1 MGGGETV
8 AKAASDMTTQ
18 ERDYPSLANANYA
31 LALLFLAYVLSF
43 VDRQILSLLVGPI
56 RAQFGITDFQYS
68 LLQGAAFA
76 LLYTFAGLPLG
87 RLADRHTRKWV
98 IAGSVLFWSV
108 ATCACG
114 AAKNFW
120 QLFGARMAV
129 GAGEAGLAPSAY
141 SIITDSFRPRH
152 FGYAMAFYKSAVQ
165 IGGATALIL
174 GGFLINHF
182 TEVGP
187 FEIPWVGTIQPWQ
200 ATLISV
206 GLPGLFLTLLL
217 ATITEPK
224 RKNLVQHTDGSTH
237 LPIRTVVKFLWQRK
251 RTYLSLFM
259 GSSMLAMAGYGSAAW
274 YPEFFV
280 RTYGISRS
288 EAGTSYGSIILIA
301 GTTGVMLGPWF
312 ANRLAVKHS
321 DSYVRAIMYAS
332 ILAAIP
338 AVAAPLMGSKI
349 LTLIMLFPATMF
361 GAAYLGVMAASFQPI
376 TPNQMR
382 GQTTAIY
389 IFVTNIFGMAVG
401 TSILAA
407 FTDFLYQDDNALH
420 LSIATANAIFYPSAI
435 ALFAYCLKGYR
446 KSAAET
452 GQWKID

>member
-1 MGGGETV
+1 MTV
-8 AKAASDMTTQ
+8 LGDMA
-18 ERDYPSLANANYA
+18 EPSRDYPSTASANYA

-43 VDRQILSLLVGPI
+43 VDRQILALLVGPI
-56 RAQFGITDFQYS
+56 RAQFGISDFQYS

-87 RLADRHTRKWV
+87 RLADRRARKWV
-98 IAGSVLFWSV
+98 VAGSVLFWSL

-114 AAKNFW
+114 IAKNFS
-120 QLFGARMAV
+120 QLFAARMAV
-129 GAGEAGLAPSAY
+129 GAGEAGLAPAAY
-141 SIITDSFRPRH
+141 SIITDSFRPQH
-152 FGYAMAFYKSAVQ
+152 FGYAMALYKSAVK

-174 GGFLINHF
+174 GGFLIDHF
-182 TEVGP
+182 TRVGP
-187 FEIPWVGTIQPWQ
+187 IDVAIIGTIQPWQ

-206 GLPGLFLTLLL
+206 GLPGLLLTLLL
-217 ATITEPK
+217 TTITEPE
-224 RKNLVQHTDGSTH
+224 RKNLVRNADGSTH
-237 LPIRTVVKFLWQRK
+237 LPIRTVASFLWQRK
-251 RTYLSLFM
+251 RTYLPLFM

-280 RTYGISRS
+280 RTYGISRA
-288 EAGTSYGSIILIA
+288 EAGASYGSIILFA
-301 GTTGVMLGPWF
+301 GTTGVMLGPWL
-312 ANRLAVKHS
+312 ANRFAHKHT

-332 ILAAIP
+332 IFATVP
-338 AVAAPLMGSKI
+338 AVAAPLMDSKT
-349 LTLIMLFPATMF
+349 LTLMMLFPATMF

-420 LSIATANAIFYPSAI
+420 LSIATANAIFYPAAI

-446 KSAAET
+446 SSAAEI
-452 GQWKID
+452 GRWKIQ